1 MGMIIVPTLHVRYE
15 DKAGE
20 YGKNIEDGVWL
31 IVLIV
36 LEISMVTQLLLLAS
50 QLPPHAL
57 RE

>member
-1 MGMIIVPTLHVRYE
+1 MIIVPTLHVRYE

-20 YGKNIEDGVWL
+20 YGKNIEDGVWP